1 MRNQFVVHYAEIALK
16 GNNRADFVRALRKN
30 INRSLHGIDH
40 ETTLFEGRIFV
51 HSSGDSEQVA
61 RVLGHVFGI
70 SWFALVHSAPNE
82 YPAILSSVLKVANAN
97 PARTFKI
104 APRRTDKSFP
114 LTSQEL
120 ANRLGAEV
128 TKSTGMV
135 VDLSEPELTIH
146 VDIIKGRGLV
156 YSNKLRGPGGLPVG
170 TAGRVIHLFSGGID
184 SPVAAWL
191 LLKRGTRPVY
201 LHFYLAPTAITAID
215 SKITKLQKVLSDFAG
230 RSALILCPFAD
241 YQLVTA
247 GVPADVE
254 PMLFRRYMRMV
265 AEELAPR
272 FDAVAVSTGDSLS
285 QAASQTAWNLTSFD
299 EGCSL
304 PILRPLLTYDKDEI
318 ISLARRIGTYELSLE
333 EYKDCCA
340 MITRHPRTKVR
351 AEVLSEY
358 VRKFGLRE
366 LARKSIEKALLVVYK
381 PERDEFKQGPLME
394 SPPRVKSR

>member
-1 MRNQFVVHYAEIALK
+1 
-16 GNNRADFVRALRKN
+16 
-30 INRSLHGIDH
+30 
-40 ETTLFEGRIFV
+40 
-51 HSSGDSEQVA
+51 
-61 RVLGHVFGI
+61 
-70 SWFALVHSAPNE
+70 
-82 YPAILSSVLKVANAN
+82 
-97 PARTFKI
+97 
-104 APRRTDKSFP
+104 
-114 LTSQEL
+114 
-120 ANRLGAEV
+120 
-128 TKSTGMV
+128 MV
-135 VDLSEPELTIH
+135 VDLSEPELTIY

-156 YSNKLRGPGGLPVG
+156 YSNKVRGPGGLPVG

-191 LLKRGTRPVY
+191 LLKRGSRPVY
-201 LHFYLAPTAITAID
+201 LHFYLAPTPMTAVD
-215 SKITKLQKVLSDFAG
+215 SKITKLQKVLSDSAG

-247 GVPADVE
+247 GVPADLE

-272 FDAVAVSTGDSLS
+272 FDAVAISTGDSLS
-285 QAASQTAWNLTSFD
+285 QAASQTAWNLSSFD
-299 EGCSL
+299 EGSSL

-318 ISLARRIGTYELSLE
+318 VSLARRIGTYELSIE

-366 LARKSIEKALLVVYK
+366 LARKSIEKALIVVYN
-381 PERDEFKQGPLME
+381 PERDEFKQSPLTE